1 MDIDGIA
8 KSAAVF
14 RKFMGDGD
22 GWAAVYRDYRLS
34 GVFIGGRR
42 ILEEDWREV
51 GGIKVYFFYSISVC
65 EECVGGD
72 EYVEAAFPEVE
83 KGDLCVIGGREY
95 RVAEAAYYRDAG
107 ELSHVRLVLK

>member
-1 MDIDGIA
+1 MIFDDIP
-8 KSAAVF
+8 KSVVVF

-22 GWAAVYRDYRLS
+22 GWDAVYRDFRLS

-51 GGIKVYFFYSISVC
+51 GGIKVYFFYSLSLC
-65 EECVGGD
+65 EEAVGG
-72 EYVEAAFPEVE
+72 EYIEAEFPEVE

-95 RVAEAAYYRDAG
+95 RVTEAAVYRNAG

>member
-1 MDIDGIA
+1 MDIDGMA
-8 KSAAVF
+8 KSVVVF

-65 EECVGGD
+65 EEVAGGG
-72 EYVEAAFPEVE
+72 YAEAEFPEVE
-83 KGDLCVIGGREY
+83 KGDLCVIGGCEY
-95 RVAEAAYYRDAG
+95 RVAEAAYYRNAG
-107 ELSHVRLVLK
+107 ELSHVRLILK